1 MTPIRKKLLII
12 GAGPAGYTA
21 ALRAAHYGIDTAL
34 IDNHQP
40 GGVCLNRG
48 CIPTKTLL
56 ESTSLA
62 AAVNSGVFG
71 LQGKIS
77 ADLTAIFQRKEQIV
91 QKLSSGI
98 TSLLK
103 ARGVTLFCSSA
114 RFTGSKTVTLTD
126 GQIIE
131 AENILLALGAEPAL
145 PSIPGIEL
153 AKTSDDIL
161 SCNFEKY
168 QQISIIGAG
177 VIGIEL
183 ATFFSQLGSKVTL
196 LEGLPTILPSFPSDT
211 VKYIG
216 MALRRSGIKTILNTK
231 VQSISQQENGNLLVY
246 YEEKCKSAALDS
258 ELVIVCTGR
267 RPRSIEGLEEY
278 CGIHFDR
285 GIPTNEQGETSSP
298 GIYAAGDCVRGSIQL
313 AHYASARAVAI
324 INSLAGKP
332 VHTNFDSVPSCI
344 YTIPP
349 AAKAG
354 LSEKEA
360 LDSGHQIQIGKFNLG
375 ANGKSLISAEERG
388 FVKVIFDSENEQLL
402 GIELVAAQ
410 APEMVGMLSILIAM
424 KAKRSDLLRGIFPHP
439 SVSEGI
445 MEAIEDSQKQAIH
458 VLYR

>member
-1 MTPIRKKLLII
+1 MKILIVGLGVIGASFAEGLKQKGHYIYGVDKDESTLSYALNKHIIDEGSTDIKDFMHVAKLII
-12 GAGPAGYTA
+12 LCVYPRAILDILKENNFTEEQIITDVSGVKEILLTEIEKLPLKASYVSIHPMAG
-21 ALRAAHYGIDTAL
+21 REKKGIMYADKSRFINANYL
-34 IDNHQP
+34 I
-40 GGVCLNRG
+40 
-48 CIPTKTLL
+48 IPTKFSTDEAINVMKEVACDL
-56 ESTSLA
+56 E
-62 AAVNSGVFG
+62 FG
-71 LQGKIS
+71 
-77 ADLTAIFQRKEQIV
+77 E
-91 QKLSSGI
+91 I
-98 TSLLK
+98 TIMDK
-103 ARGVTLFCSSA
+103 
-114 RFTGSKTVTLTD
+114 KYHD
-126 GQIIE
+126 HMI
-131 AENILLALGAEPAL
+131 
-145 PSIPGIEL
+145 
-153 AKTSDDIL
+153 AKTSQL
-161 SCNFEKY
+161 PH
-168 QQISIIGAG
+168 A
-177 VIGIEL
+177 L
-183 ATFFSQLGSKVTL
+183 AVALVL
-196 LEGLPTILPSFPSDT
+196 ADEEVDT

-246 YEEKCKSAALDS
+246 YEEKGKSAALDS

-388 FVKVIFDSENEQLL
+388 FIKVIFDSENEQLL

>member
-1 MTPIRKKLLII
+1 M
-12 GAGPAGYTA
+12 
-21 ALRAAHYGIDTAL
+21 
-34 IDNHQP
+34 
-40 GGVCLNRG
+40 
-48 CIPTKTLL
+48 
-56 ESTSLA
+56 
-62 AAVNSGVFG
+62 
-71 LQGKIS
+71 
-77 ADLTAIFQRKEQIV
+77 
-91 QKLSSGI
+91 
-98 TSLLK
+98 
-103 ARGVTLFCSSA
+103 
-114 RFTGSKTVTLTD
+114 
-126 GQIIE
+126 
-131 AENILLALGAEPAL
+131 
-145 PSIPGIEL
+145 
-153 AKTSDDIL
+153 
-161 SCNFEKY
+161 
-168 QQISIIGAG
+168 
-177 VIGIEL
+177 
-183 ATFFSQLGSKVTL
+183 
-196 LEGLPTILPSFPSDT
+196 
-211 VKYIG
+211 
-216 MALRRSGIKTILNTK
+216 
-231 VQSISQQENGNLLVY
+231 
-246 YEEKCKSAALDS
+246 
-258 ELVIVCTGR
+258 
-267 RPRSIEGLEEY
+267 
-278 CGIHFDR
+278 
-285 GIPTNEQGETSSP
+285 
-298 GIYAAGDCVRGSIQL
+298 